1 MFPFWTKH
9 EEEKLFLSL
18 GRNRFNSVSSLH
30 RIAQEIGTKNIAQ
43 IASHL
48 YGNKN
53 KKKNTKKGNDREQDQ
68 TDKQKVKE
76 IEEGEGDEDF
86 YHSFKFPKYQ
96 YKSRLS
102 ITESTKSQEKEE
114 EKQSLFY
121 QKLEIDLNEYKK
133 QMYSVFDK
141 QKKEIFVK
149 ENISSLLSVDCQFD
163 DLFWAKLYKILKN
176 RMRQLIHTSAI
187 FAQQRIIN
195 SCTNTAQLAIKN
207 SITIKQSDIYTS
219 QQFLLDKQI
228 EKGNKVSLSS
238 ARFDESENNNKNEN
252 YNLEIGEESDRGG
265 LNQLFMTE
273 NDDDLISENEN
284 ANSQEKEMEIEKEN
298 EKEKEKEKGISLEE
312 KEKEIF
318 LEEKEK
324 EKEIS
329 LEEKE
334 IKNGKNDFQKRK
346 RKRKEK
352 VKKTKP
358 KIKKKKK
365 KKEKKN
371 QTTKKKKNRKTTK
384 KKEKGKRKRKD
395 RMTKKKK
402 RMN

>member
-53 KKKNTKKGNDREQDQ
+53 KKKNKKKGNDREQDQ

-76 IEEGEGDEDF
+76 IEEGEADEDF

-96 YKSRLS
+96 HKSRLS

-207 SITIKQSDIYTS
+207 SITIKQSDIYTA

-265 LNQLFMTE
+265 LNQLFMKK

-284 ANSQEKEMEIEKEN
+284 ANSQEKEMEIEKE
-298 EKEKEKEKGISLEE
+298 
-312 KEKEIF
+312 
-318 LEEKEK
+318 KEK

-334 IKNGKNDFQKRK
+334 IKNDKNDFQKRK

-371 QTTKKKKNRKTTK
+371 QTTKKKKNGKTTK